1 MDLPRG
7 QEQTPRVTSVP
18 VKHLQPLCE
27 AFDRTHLRGTV
38 CWFPVRHAE
47 SDDSEERRSLFPRR
61 PPLEMLKGPS
71 AGAQIPVLTF
81 PFRSHRGKAQAQV
94 TESMG

>member
-61 PPLEMLKGPS
+61 PPLGDAERTQRWSTDSCTNISL
-71 AGAQIPVLTF
+71 
-81 PFRSHRGKAQAQV
+81 
-94 TESMG
+94 